1 MRFFKKKQEENLL
14 KDIESF
20 VAYKQNESSFE
31 LFIIKEKN
39 SLYFE
44 KNNDNLTVVKIK
56 TTITLINNIK
66 SNSYL
71 IFGVNEDS
79 INEEIYEFVS
89 KIRIKLKLSLKDQ
102 IFIYKSIVEEYC
114 NMENFP
120 CNIGVWCD

>member
-44 KNNDNLTVVKIK
+44 KNNGNLTVVKIK
-56 TTITLINNIK
+56 TTISLINNIK
-66 SNSYL
+66 SNNYL

-79 INEEIYEFVS
+79 INEEIYEFVN

-102 IFIYKSIVEEYC
+102 IFIHKSIIEEYY
-114 NMENFP
+114 NIENFP
-120 CNIGVWCD
+120 CNHGMWCD

>member
-1 MRFFKKKQEENLL
+1 MSFFKKKQEENIL
-14 KDIESF
+14 KDIETF

-44 KNNDNLTVVKIK
+44 KNNGNLTVVKIK
-56 TTITLINNIK
+56 TTISLINNIK
-66 SNSYL
+66 SNNYL

-79 INEEIYEFVS
+79 INEEIYEFVN

-102 IFIYKSIVEEYC
+102 IFIHKSIIEEYY
-114 NMENFP
+114 NIENFP
-120 CNIGVWCD
+120 CNLGVWCD